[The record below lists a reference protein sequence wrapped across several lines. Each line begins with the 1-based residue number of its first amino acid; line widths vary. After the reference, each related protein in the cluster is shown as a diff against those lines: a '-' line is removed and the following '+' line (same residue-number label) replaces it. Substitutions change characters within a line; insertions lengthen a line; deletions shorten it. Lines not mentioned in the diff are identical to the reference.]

1 MSATASSGGEATGIG
16 VSNQLASLVPSL
28 APGVDD
34 LLIYQQKVE
43 LVYAAWPR
51 AKTTELVTR
60 LIFGCNGSAFAKLQL
75 HQTELLDGSE
85 KSVQRLVELLGGS
98 WGKIPLELQY
108 QDAGRA
114 LFETVQKAEEANES
128 YLARADV
135 LWSRLL
141 SRRMSLEDLQA
152 YILLRGSL
160 LSSEEKKKVI
170 LESEQDGKLS
180 VKRVTT
186 AIRTLGANFFMDLT
200 NQKKNARTKIY
211 DQTALYSETIPETEE
226 PDEAFQVQDEITEEE
241 YIDQLVEQGDADAL
255 LVSDFELAAQD
266 TIQDDS
272 DLAVALTSYQQ
283 ARHRLSEKFRNR
295 FFFPKST
302 VCWLWKRQVSGWK
315 GFQQGKTIPQL
326 ECQTS

>member
-28 APGVDD
+28 DPGVDD

-226 PDEAFQVQDEITEEE
+226 PDQAFQVQGWNHGRGVHWSAGGTRRCRCSTGERFWVGRPGHHPRWFRPCSRPHIIPAGTSPF
-241 YIDQLVEQGDADAL
+241 VWK
-255 LVSDFELAAQD
+255 VSQ
-266 TIQDDS
+266 
-272 DLAVALTSYQQ
+272 
-283 ARHRLSEKFRNR
+283 
-295 FFFPKST
+295 
-302 VCWLWKRQVSGWK
+302 
-315 GFQQGKTIPQL
+315 
-326 ECQTS
+326 